1 MVVKKLLMGLLYNVN
16 EFNYWSKMSSDMFN
30 YVFSYRPTAKMFNF
44 HNDFTEENTKTQYVL
59 ILFLS
64 YRMLYLCLR
73 LKSAL

>member
-1 MVVKKLLMGLLYNVN
+1 
-16 EFNYWSKMSSDMFN
+16 MFT

-44 HNDFTEENTKTQYVL
+44 RNDFTEENTKTQYVL
-59 ILFLS
+59 ILILS